1 MTASGVAV
9 GLRVG
14 IQELEELP
22 PLPQNLQHLLEAAT
36 DDEVDIG
43 AFAKLI
49 EQDPA
54 VTARVMGIANS
65 AYFAQRVPVRS
76 VADAIIRVLGLPL
89 VKSLVVSIAV
99 SGAFDPDRCPLFDA
113 EKYWLKALL
122 TAGLART
129 LARVLEIEER
139 PMPDTAYLC
148 GLLHEIGLLV
158 LTHIDPQAMG
168 EVFKT
173 VRACPEKP
181 LVQVE
186 VDIIGL
192 NHCDAGAL
200 MASRWHLPAEVSVTL
215 EHQFHPE
222 YSGPHWS
229 QSALVGVCTHWADQQ
244 ICQAETPMWDLAS
257 ITKLGIALDAL
268 DDIVVA
274 SQEHM
279 SDVHGLA
286 RLFSRAT

>member
-36 DDEVDIG
+36 NDEIDIG

-54 VTARVMGIANS
+54 MTARVMGIANS

-76 VADAIIRVLGLPL
+76 VADAMIRVLGLPL

-129 LARVLEIEER
+129 LARMLEIEER

-158 LTHIDPQAMG
+158 LTHIDPRAMG
-168 EVFKT
+168 EVFEAA
-173 VRACPEKP
+173 RASPEKP
-181 LVQVE
+181 LIQIE
-186 VDIIGL
+186 ADIIGL

-200 MASRWHLPAEVSVTL
+200 MASRWHLPEEVSVAL
-215 EHQFHPE
+215 GHQFDPE
-222 YSGPHWS
+222 YAGPHWS
-229 QSALVGVCTHWADQQ
+229 ESALVGVCTHWAHQQ
-244 ICQAETPMWDLAS
+244 ISQSETPTWDLAS
-257 ITKLGIALDAL
+257 ITKLGIALDAF
-268 DDIVVA
+268 DDIVAA

-286 RLFSRAT
+286 RIFCGAT